1 MLHSPVGRITSSKTS
16 LWGYY
21 LRDSEPP
28 SKTSQELAS
37 APTSAPPQPFVVSF
51 AGAEIQNTGK
61 KSLMEMLETLKV
73 EPGYATRQFVVSGEG
88 FYYFFGGILW
98 VHARPFSSPVG
109 LQLGRM
115 Q

>member
-1 MLHSPVGRITSSKTS
+1 MLHSLVGRITSSKTS
-16 LWGYY
+16 LCGYY
-21 LRDSEPP
+21 LLYSEPQ
-28 SKTSQELAS
+28 SKTSHEVAS
-37 APTSAPPQPFVVSF
+37 APASAPPQPFVVSF
-51 AGAEIQNTGK
+51 AGAGFQNTGK

-88 FYYFFGGILW
+88 VFRFFAGILW